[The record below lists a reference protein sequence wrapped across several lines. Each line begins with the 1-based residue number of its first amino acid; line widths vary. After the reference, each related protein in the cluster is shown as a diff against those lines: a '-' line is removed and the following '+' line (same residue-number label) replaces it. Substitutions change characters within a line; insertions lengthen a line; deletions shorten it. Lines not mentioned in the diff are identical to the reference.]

1 MDTET
6 LNRFDRI
13 VAIFIHLQSGRVVK
27 AQELAD
33 RFEVSLRTIYR
44 DIKSLEASGVPVAGE
59 AGVGYSLLEGYR
71 LPPVMFTPEEA
82 SSFVAAE
89 KLMQKF
95 SDKSLGAS
103 FESAVFKVKSV
114 LRANTKDQIA
124 ALETQVWV
132 NNSGKVFNENTPDA
146 LSLIMI
152 SIAEKKQVALEYKS
166 LYSEEASNRI
176 IEPVGLFNEHNR
188 WYIFAYCH
196 LRQSYRQF
204 RTDRMIGLKRTDKP
218 FTQQHDNVADF
229 RKQREM
235 PEGETEVVI
244 KVQKEFARFMESG
257 RKYYG
262 FVSENILADAVE
274 MTFKTGSC
282 TEGLARYYLM
292 FGDCAEI
299 ISPESFREKV
309 SELLEK
315 ATANLKFPTLELVG

>member
-1 MDTET
+1 METET

-13 VAIFIHLQSGRVVK
+13 IAIFIHLQSGRVVK

-44 DIKSLEASGVPVAGE
+44 DIRSLEASGVPVTGE

-95 SDKSLGAS
+95 SDRSLGAS
-103 FESAVFKVKSV
+103 FESAMFNVKSV

-124 ALETQVWV
+124 TLETQVWV
-132 NNSGKVFNENTPDA
+132 NNSAKVFNENTPDA
-146 LSLIMI
+146 LSIIMS

-176 IEPVGLFNEHNR
+176 IEPVGLFNENNR
-188 WYIFAYCH
+188 WYILAYCH
-196 LRQSYRQF
+196 LRESYRQF
-204 RTDRMIGLKRTDKP
+204 RTDRMVGLKLTGRP
-218 FTQQHDNVADF
+218 FTKKHGNVEDY
-229 RKQREM
+229 RKPTEA
-235 PEGETEVVI
+235 PAGETEVVI
-244 KVQKEFARFMESG
+244 RVRKDVARFMESG

-262 FVSENILADAVE
+262 FVSEVILPDDVE
-274 MTFKTGSC
+274 MTFKNGSC
-282 TEGLARYYLM
+282 FEGLARWYLM
-292 FGDCAEI
+292 FGDGAEI

-309 SELLEK
+309 SEILGK
-315 ATANLKFPTLELVG
+315 ATAKLNQPSLELVN